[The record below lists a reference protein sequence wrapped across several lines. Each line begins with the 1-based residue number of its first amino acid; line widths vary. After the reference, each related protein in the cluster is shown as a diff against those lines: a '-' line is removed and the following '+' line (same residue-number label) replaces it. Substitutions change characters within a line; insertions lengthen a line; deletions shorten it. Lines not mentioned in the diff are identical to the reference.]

1 MEAKVASSPTAELAL
16 LPPVSVV
23 SEFVIPSRCFSGD
36 VGARAGMSVCGLCAL
51 AAGVATRAVPPT
63 SSEGWANGFFVEA
76 GALEVVAARTASLA
90 GAGTL
95 VAPEPDDGVEAA
107 PPRAP
112 RGSVRDGREGSARD
126 GGKDFEATTGIAASS
141 TTGSTSVASRATFV
155 ASRVVRELTAAVRF
169 ATIVAVSGSTAA
181 AATVA
186 VCVAAEA
193 TVATTGSAVCVVS
206 STTRATEAVVVP
218 AADFAV
224 EVVVET
230 VPVTA
235 ATVDATGAGAGA
247 GCEAGS
253 EAGAVGVVAA
263 ATDADGTG

>member
-1 MEAKVASSPTAELAL
+1 MEAKVASSPTAELAP

-36 VGARAGMSVCGLCAL
+36 VGARAGMSLCGSCAL
-51 AAGVATRAVPPT
+51 AAGVATRAASPT
-63 SSEGWANGFFVEA
+63 TSEEWANGFFVEA
-76 GALEVVAARTASLA
+76 GALEVVAARTASVA

-95 VAPEPDDGVEAA
+95 VAPKPDDGVEAA

-112 RGSVRDGREGSARD
+112 RASARD
-126 GGKDFEATTGIAASS
+126 AGEDVEPTTGLAASS
-141 TTGSTSVASRATFV
+141 MTGSTSVASRATFV

-169 ATIVAVSGSTAA
+169 ATTVAVSGSTAA
-181 AATVA
+181 TATVA

-218 AADFAV
+218 APDFAV

-235 ATVDATGAGAGA
+235 ATVDATGTGAGA

>member
-1 MEAKVASSPTAELAL
+1 MEAKVASSPTAELAP
-16 LPPVSVV
+16 LPPVRVV
-23 SEFVIPSRCFSGD
+23 SEFVIPSRGFRGD
-36 VGARAGMSVCGLCAL
+36 VGARAGVSVCDSYAL
-51 AAGVATRAVPPT
+51 AAGSATHAGSPT
-63 SSEGWANGFFVEA
+63 WSVEWTNGFFVEA
-76 GALEVVAARTASLA
+76 WALEGVAARTARVA

-95 VAPEPDDGVEAA
+95 VAPEPDEGEPT

-112 RGSVRDGREGSARD
+112 CGSARDGREGFARD
-126 GGKDFEATTGIAASS
+126 DGKGFVGTTGLDASS
-141 TTGSTSVASRATFV
+141 TTGSTSAASRAAFV
-155 ASRVVRELTAAVRF
+155 TSSVVREPTAAVRF
-169 ATIVAVSGSTAA
+169 ATLVAVAGSTIVAA
-181 AATVA
+181 AALV
-186 VCVAAEA
+186 VCAAAEA
-193 TVATTGSAVCVVS
+193 TFATTGSADRVTS
-206 STTRATEAVVVP
+206 FTTGATEAVVVP

-235 ATVDATGAGAGA
+235 ATVDATGTGAGA